1 MKLATTYKYK
11 AVDISGKVVEHTH
24 QANTKEEVLKMIR
37 DKGLT
42 PIRIELEEQKSKDV
56 GDISLFQKKVKVKD
70 ISIFCK
76 QLYTMLNAGMPL
88 SNALDVLGSQTENK
102 VLRQT
107 IKEVYS
113 QVQTGAM
120 LSQAMKKHRNIFPNL
135 LITMVESGEM
145 TGNLDSVLARM
156 SEHFEKENKINSKI
170 KGAMVY
176 PTVLSVAAVG
186 VVIFLL
192 TFIMPT
198 FTGMFTSSGVEL
210 PGPTKLLMAISD
222 ALKNY
227 WYIFIIVIG
236 VALFIIRRYIKTTT
250 GKRQF
255 DKFKLKI
262 PVVGPS
268 VTKIATSRFTRTL
281 STLMA
286 SGIPIVPAMETS
298 ASVTNHQV
306 VIDGMEKVIEDVK
319 KGLSISFLLKNMDF
333 FPPMVISMV
342 GIGEESGSME
352 DMLSK
357 TADYYDEELDASIQ
371 KMLALLEPLLIL
383 FMGVIV
389 GFIVISMM
397 LPIFDMT
404 KTVG

>member
-319 KGLSISFLLKNMDF
+319 KGLSISYLLKNMDF

>member
-236 VALFIIRRYIKTTT
+236 GALFIIRRYIKTTT

-319 KGLSISFLLKNMDF
+319 KGLSISYLLKNMDF

>member
-1 MKLATTYKYK
+1 MVAVYKYK
-11 AVDISGKVVEHTH
+11 AIDNTGRPIEAEFH
-24 QANTKEEVLKMIR
+24 ANTKDEVLSMLR
-37 DKGLT
+37 EKGYT
-42 PIRIELEEQKSKDV
+42 PVKIELQEQKSKDV
-56 GDISLFQKKVKVKD
+56 GDIGLFQKKVKIKD
-70 ISIFCK
+70 ISVFCK

-88 SNALDVLGSQTENK
+88 SNALDVLADQTENK
-102 VLRQT
+102 VLRLT
-107 IKEVYS
+107 TKDVYS
-113 QVQTGAM
+113 QVQTGAI
-120 LSQAMKKHRNIFPNL
+120 LSQAMKKHKKIFPNL
-135 LITMVESGEM
+135 LITMVEAGEM
-145 TGNLDSVLARM
+145 TGNLDNVLAKM
-156 SEHFEKENKINSKI
+156 SEHYEKENKINSKI

-176 PTVLSVAAVG
+176 PAVLSVAAVA

-210 PGPTKLLMAISD
+210 PLPTRILMGISD
-222 ALKNY
+222 AIKNY
-227 WYIFIIVIG
+227 WYIFIAVIG
-236 VALFIIRRYIKTTT
+236 AIIFSINRYGKTET

-255 DKFKLKI
+255 DNLKLRI

-286 SGIPIVPAMETS
+286 SGIPIVPAME
-298 ASVTNHQV
+298 AAANVTNNQI
-306 VIDGMEKVIEDVK
+306 VIDGIKKVVEDVK
-319 KGLSISFLLKNMDF
+319 KGLSISYLLKTMHF

-342 GIGEESGSME
+342 GIGEESGSLE

-397 LPIFDMT
+397 LPIFDLSS
-404 KTVG
+404 TVQ

>member
-236 VALFIIRRYIKTTT
+236 GALFIIRRYIKTTT

>member
-176 PTVLSVAAVG
+176 PTVLSVAAV
-186 VVIFLL
+186 
-192 TFIMPT
+192 
-198 FTGMFTSSGVEL
+198 
-210 PGPTKLLMAISD
+210 
-222 ALKNY
+222 
-227 WYIFIIVIG
+227 
-236 VALFIIRRYIKTTT
+236 
-250 GKRQF
+250 
-255 DKFKLKI
+255 
-262 PVVGPS
+262 
-268 VTKIATSRFTRTL
+268 
-281 STLMA
+281 
-286 SGIPIVPAMETS
+286 
-298 ASVTNHQV
+298 
-306 VIDGMEKVIEDVK
+306 
-319 KGLSISFLLKNMDF
+319 
-333 FPPMVISMV
+333 
-342 GIGEESGSME
+342 
-352 DMLSK
+352 
-357 TADYYDEELDASIQ
+357 
-371 KMLALLEPLLIL
+371 
-383 FMGVIV
+383 
-389 GFIVISMM
+389 
-397 LPIFDMT
+397 
-404 KTVG
+404 

>member
-1 MKLATTYKYK
+1 MVAVYKYK
-11 AVDISGKVVEHTH
+11 AIDNTGRPIEAEFH
-24 QANTKEEVLKMIR
+24 ANTKDEVLSMLR
-37 DKGLT
+37 EKGYT
-42 PIRIELEEQKSKDV
+42 PVKIELQEQKSKDV
-56 GDISLFQKKVKVKD
+56 GDIGIFQKKVKIKD
-70 ISIFCK
+70 ISVFCK

-88 SNALDVLGSQTENK
+88 SNALDVLADQTENK
-102 VLRQT
+102 VLRLT
-107 IKEVYS
+107 TKDVYS
-113 QVQTGAM
+113 QVQTGAV
-120 LSQAMKKHRNIFPNL
+120 LSQAMKKHKKIFPNL
-135 LITMVESGEM
+135 LITMVEAGEM
-145 TGNLDSVLARM
+145 TGNLDNVLAKM
-156 SEHFEKENKINSKI
+156 SEHYEKENKINSKI

-176 PTVLSVAAVG
+176 PAVLSVAAVS

-210 PGPTKLLMAISD
+210 PLPTRILMGISD

-227 WYIFIIVIG
+227 WYIFIAVIG
-236 VALFIIRRYIKTTT
+236 TIIFAINRYGKTET

-255 DKFKLKI
+255 DSLKLRI
-262 PVVGPS
+262 PVVGSS

-286 SGIPIVPAMETS
+286 SGIPIVPAME
-298 ASVTNHQV
+298 AAANVTNNQI
-306 VIDGMEKVIEDVK
+306 VIDGMKKVVEDVK
-319 KGLSISFLLKNMDF
+319 KGLSISYLLKTMHF

-342 GIGEESGSME
+342 GIGEESGSLE
-352 DMLSK
+352 EMLSK

-371 KMLALLEPLLIL
+371 KMLALLEPLLII

-397 LPIFDMT
+397 LPIFDLT
-404 KTVG
+404 QTIQ

>member
-1 MKLATTYKYK
+1 MVAVYKYK
-11 AVDISGKVVEHTH
+11 AIDNTGRPIEAEFH
-24 QANTKEEVLKMIR
+24 ANTKDEVLSMIR
-37 DKGLT
+37 EKGYT
-42 PIRIELEEQKSKDV
+42 PVKIELQEQKSKDV
-56 GDISLFQKKVKVKD
+56 GDIWIFQKKVKIKD
-70 ISIFCK
+70 ISVFCK

-88 SNALDVLGSQTENK
+88 SNALDVLADQTENK
-102 VLRQT
+102 VLRLT
-107 IKEVYS
+107 TKDVYS
-113 QVQTGAM
+113 QVQTGAV
-120 LSQAMKKHRNIFPNL
+120 LSQAMKKHKKIFPNL
-135 LITMVESGEM
+135 LITMVEAGEM
-145 TGNLDSVLARM
+145 TGNLDNVLAKM
-156 SEHFEKENKINSKI
+156 SEHYEKENKINSKI

-176 PTVLSVAAVG
+176 PAVLSVAAVS

-210 PGPTKLLMAISD
+210 PLPTRILMGISD

-227 WYIFIIVIG
+227 WYIFIAVIG
-236 VALFIIRRYIKTTT
+236 AIIFSINRYGKTET

-255 DKFKLKI
+255 DNLKLRI
-262 PVVGPS
+262 PVVGSS

-286 SGIPIVPAMETS
+286 SGIPIVPAME
-298 ASVTNHQV
+298 AAANVTNNQV
-306 VIDGMEKVIEDVK
+306 VIDGMDKVIEDVK
-319 KGLSISFLLKNMDF
+319 KGLSISFLLKSMHF

-342 GIGEESGSME
+342 GIGEESGSLE
-352 DMLSK
+352 EMLSK

-371 KMLALLEPLLIL
+371 KMLSLLEPMLIL

-404 KTVG
+404 KTIQ

>member
-236 VALFIIRRYIKTTT
+236 GALFIIRRYIKTTT

-319 KGLSISFLLKNMDF
+319 KGLSISYLLKNMDF

-397 LPIFDMT
+397 LPIFDLSQT
-404 KTVG
+404 IQ

>member
-42 PIRIELEEQKSKDV
+42 PIRIESEEQKSKDV

-227 WYIFIIVIG
+227 WYILIIVIG
-236 VALFIIRRYIKTTT
+236 GALFIIRRYIKTTT

-319 KGLSISFLLKNMDF
+319 KGLSISYLLKNMDF

>member
-42 PIRIELEEQKSKDV
+42 PIRIESEEQKSKDV

-319 KGLSISFLLKNMDF
+319 KGLSISYLLKNMDF

>member
-42 PIRIELEEQKSKDV
+42 PIRIESEEQKSKDV

-236 VALFIIRRYIKTTT
+236 GALFIIRRYIKTTT

-319 KGLSISFLLKNMDF
+319 KGLSISYLLKNMDF

>member
-1 MKLATTYKYK
+1 MVAVYKYK
-11 AVDISGKVVEHTH
+11 AIDNTGRPIEAEFH
-24 QANTKEEVLKMIR
+24 ANTKDEVLSMLR
-37 DKGLT
+37 EKGYT
-42 PIRIELEEQKSKDV
+42 PVKIELQEQKSKDL
-56 GDISLFQKKVKVKD
+56 GDIGIFQKKAKVKD
-70 ISIFCK
+70 ISVFCK
-76 QLYTMLNAGMPL
+76 QLFTMLNAGMPL

-102 VLRQT
+102 VLRLT
-107 IKEVYS
+107 IKDVYS
-113 QVQTGAM
+113 QVQTGAI

-145 TGNLDSVLARM
+145 TGNLDNVLARM
-156 SEHFEKENKINSKI
+156 SEHYEKENKINSKI

-176 PTVLSVAAVG
+176 PTVLSIAAVG

-210 PGPTKLLMAISD
+210 PGPTRLLMAISD

-236 VALFIIRRYIKTTT
+236 GLIYLIRRYIKTAT

-255 DKFKLKI
+255 DKLKLRI

-286 SGIPIVPAMETS
+286 SGIPIVPAMEAS
-298 ASVTNHQV
+298 ASVTNNQV
-306 VIDGMEKVIEDVK
+306 VIDGMEKVVEDVK
-319 KGLSISFLLKNMDF
+319 KGLSISYLLKTMDF

-342 GIGEESGSME
+342 GIGEESGSLE

-371 KMLALLEPLLIL
+371 RMLALLEPALIIV
-383 FMGVIV
+383 MGGIV

-397 LPIFDMT
+397 LPIFDLSS
-404 KTVG
+404 TVQ

>member
-236 VALFIIRRYIKTTT
+236 GALFIIRRYIKTTT

-319 KGLSISFLLKNMDF
+319 KGLSISYLLKNMDF

-404 KTVG
+404 KTIQ

>member
-298 ASVTNHQV
+298 ASVTNNQV

-319 KGLSISFLLKNMDF
+319 KGLSISYLLKNMDF

>member
-1 MKLATTYKYK
+1 MVAVYKYK
-11 AVDISGKVVEHTH
+11 AIDNTGRPIEAEFH
-24 QANTKEEVLKMIR
+24 ANTKDEVLSMLR
-37 DKGLT
+37 EKGYT
-42 PIRIELEEQKSKDV
+42 PVKIELQEQKSKDV
-56 GDISLFQKKVKVKD
+56 GDIGIFQKKVKIKD
-70 ISIFCK
+70 ISVFCK

-88 SNALDVLGSQTENK
+88 SNALDVLADQTENK
-102 VLRQT
+102 VLRLT
-107 IKEVYS
+107 TKDIYS
-113 QVQTGAM
+113 QVQTGAV
-120 LSQAMKKHRNIFPNL
+120 LSQAMKKHKRIFPNL
-135 LITMVESGEM
+135 LITMVEAGEM
-145 TGNLDSVLARM
+145 TGNLDNVLEKM
-156 SEHFEKENKINSKI
+156 SEHYEKENKINSKI

-176 PTVLSVAAVG
+176 PAVLSVAAVA

-210 PGPTKLLMAISD
+210 PLPTRILMGISD

-227 WYIFIIVIG
+227 WYIFVVVIG
-236 VALFIIRRYIKTTT
+236 AIIFSINRFGKTET

-255 DKFKLKI
+255 DNLKLRI
-262 PVVGPS
+262 PVVGSS

-286 SGIPIVPAMETS
+286 SGIPIVPAME
-298 ASVTNHQV
+298 AAANVTNNQI
-306 VIDGMEKVIEDVK
+306 VIDGMKKVVEDVK
-319 KGLSISFLLKNMDF
+319 KGLSISYLLKTMHF

-342 GIGEESGSME
+342 GIGEESGSLE

-371 KMLALLEPLLIL
+371 RMLALLEPLLIV

-397 LPIFDMT
+397 LPIFDLT
-404 KTVG
+404 QTIQ